1 MMCHREADR
10 NMSCREIKKEFSLL
24 YKCKR
29 DGVKL
34 QKQHVVLQ
42 KLFFFSVEIASHVG
56 QGGFSLELMN
66 RGVMFAVS
74 LVS

>member
-10 NMSCREIKKEFSLL
+10 NMSYREIKREFSLL
-24 YKCKR
+24 HKCRR

-42 KLFFFSVEIASHVG
+42 KLFFFQLKLLHMWVKVG
-56 QGGFSLELMN
+56 FHWN
-66 RGVMFAVS
+66 
-74 LVS
+74 